1 MKKVVK
7 FGGSSLASA
16 KQFKKVGDIIRA
28 DKSRRYVVPSAPG
41 KRNKNDTK
49 VTDMLYAC
57 YEAASTGA
65 SYGKLLSAIKERYE
79 QIIDGLELNLNLDY
93 EFKTIEENFIAKK
106 GSDYAAS
113 RGEYLNGIIMSHYLG
128 YEFIDAA
135 EVIFFDENGKIGR
148 AHV

>member
-1 MKKVVK
+1 MYKR
-7 FGGSSLASA
+7 
-16 KQFKKVGDIIRA
+16 QIRA

-113 RGEYLNGIIMSHYLG
+113 RGEYLNGIIMSHYPVSYTHLKSQTRPNLPT
-128 YEFIDAA
+128 AA
-135 EVIFFDENGKIGR
+135 SGCVCHPTG
-148 AHV
+148 